1 MKKTIL
7 FVLVILYL
15 TFNVYADEPSS
26 WAVEEVNSAISE
38 GFVPE
43 EMQRGYLQNITREQ
57 FAIISVAHIAK
68 ELGYTEEEFKE
79 YVLEKTEEVVFSD
92 YESESVLLA
101 ARCGIVKGMGD
112 GTFLPKENITREQ
125 AAAMLYRTYSCYSVS
140 QNIAAKMEFD
150 DKVLISDW
158 AFTEIQF
165 CTANGIMK
173 GVSDTCF
180 APKDPYTIEQSI
192 ATFYRLGQLEGWE
205 EDTLSATFQ
214 KKVTMDE
221 AYFKFFE
228 ADWRQCTQSYTTPY
242 GYVCYWFTAGI
253 PHSPSYGLTL
263 VATNGRIYSLSE
275 SVPHFGFGRTP
286 ELEKIALNHNKV
298 TYEVKLA
305 NDVMTQD
312 GVTKLYDKGTYYY
325 EADLEK
331 RETGLVN
338 FIPPI
343 PEGTGKEVCDVAVNA
358 LIAKSNIELIE
369 NIQTNDYGMLL
380 YIKSETINGAVRYDL
395 VLVGNDGKTNYL
407 DSAPTLNRYGAT
419 PSIYDISVSEYGSV
433 VSFKRDYRAEDFS
446 TNEFSASPDTPKTG
460 VYTVTTNLITLEK
473 IVQFE

>member
-7 FVLVILYL
+7 FVLVILCL
-15 TFNVYADEPSS
+15 IFNVYADEPSQ
-26 WAVEEVNSAISE
+26 WAAEEVSGAISE
-38 GFVPE
+38 GIVPE
-43 EMQRGYLQNITREQ
+43 EMQKGYLQNITREQ

-68 ELGYTEEEFKE
+68 ELGYSDEEFKE
-79 YVLEKTEEVVFSD
+79 YVLETTEEVTFSD
-92 YESESVLLA
+92 CESESVILA

-125 AAAMLYRTYSCYSVS
+125 AAAMLSRTYACYSVS
-140 QNIAAKMEFD
+140 RNIAAKMEFD
-150 DKVLISDW
+150 DKEQISGW

-165 CTANGIMK
+165 CVANGIMK
-173 GVSDTCF
+173 GVSDTIF

-192 ATFYRLGQLEGWE
+192 ATFYRLGQLDDWE
-205 EDTLSATFQ
+205 ENTMMAPFS
-214 KKVTMDE
+214 KKMTMDE

-228 ADWRQCTQSYTTPY
+228 PDWRQCTQSYTTPY

-275 SVPHFGFGRTP
+275 PVPRFGFGRTP
-286 ELEKIALNHNKV
+286 ELEKIDLKHNKV
-298 TYEVKLA
+298 TYEVKLG
-305 NDVMTQD
+305 NDVMSQD
-312 GVTKLYDKGTYYY
+312 AMTKLYDAGTYYF

-331 RETGLVN
+331 RETVLVS
-338 FIPPI
+338 FVPPI
-343 PEGTGKEVCDVAVNA
+343 PEGSGKEVRDAAVNA

-369 NIQTNDYGMLL
+369 NIQTNDYGTLL

-446 TNEFSASPDTPKTG
+446 TNEFGASPDTPKTG
-460 VYTVTTNLITLEK
+460 VYSVTTNLITLEK
-473 IVQFE
+473 IAQFD